1 MHKNCGED
9 EEKNVCAMQIHY
21 ILKQYNGYNGFLGF
35 VVYAAEHDLLG
46 IRICVVRCTGY
57 IVRWIAFFGSQQNI
71 IVNNFIWHNV
81 PHNEHPHQWQ

>member
-1 MHKNCGED
+1 MGNMSGPLLYWKRALLRMHKNCGED

-57 IVRWIAFFGSQQNI
+57 IVR
-71 IVNNFIWHNV
+71 
-81 PHNEHPHQWQ
+81 